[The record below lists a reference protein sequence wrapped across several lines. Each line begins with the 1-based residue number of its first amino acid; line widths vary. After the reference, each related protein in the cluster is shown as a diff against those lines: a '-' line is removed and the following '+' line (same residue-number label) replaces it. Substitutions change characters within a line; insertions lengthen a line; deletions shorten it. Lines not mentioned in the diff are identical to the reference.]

1 MSGDDL
7 VMGRPPERSLSVES
21 ATRLGL
27 LGGTF
32 DPPHFGHLRLAE
44 TALAQLSLDQVLFA
58 PAGVQPLKPEGQ
70 SSTPE
75 HRARMVELAI
85 ADQPHFAL
93 SRADLD
99 RPGPHYT
106 VDLLSKIQQQ
116 YPEATLWFIMGE
128 DSLGDLLRWRD
139 PARIIQ
145 LTRLAVLRRSGY
157 EPDWPALDRLLPELH
172 TRIDWLEHAVIDIS
186 ASDIRQRVQRGL
198 SIATLTPARVIDYLA
213 AHHLYTA
220 GPRHTTDHA

>member
-1 MSGDDL
+1 M
-7 VMGRPPERSLSVES
+7 
-21 ATRLGL
+21 RLGI

-44 TALAQLSLDQVLFA
+44 AALTQLQLDQVLFT
-58 PAGVQPLKPEGQ
+58 PVGVQPLKQEEQ

-85 ADQPHFAL
+85 ADDPRFAL

-106 VDLLSKIQQQ
+106 VDLLAIIQQQ
-116 YPEATLWFIMGE
+116 YPAAALWFIMGE
-128 DSLGDLLRWRD
+128 DSLSDLPRWHD

-145 LTRLAVLRRSGY
+145 LARLAVLRRPGY
-157 EPDWPALDRLLPELH
+157 EPDWPTLDRALPNL
-172 TRIDWLEHAVIDIS
+172 RACIDWIDHAEIAIS
-186 ASDIRQRVQRGL
+186 ASDIRQRVQHGL
-198 SIATLTPARVIDYLA
+198 SITSFVPASVIDYLMA
-213 AHHLYTA
+213 QQLYTDSLSRA
-220 GPRHTTDHA
+220 ADRA